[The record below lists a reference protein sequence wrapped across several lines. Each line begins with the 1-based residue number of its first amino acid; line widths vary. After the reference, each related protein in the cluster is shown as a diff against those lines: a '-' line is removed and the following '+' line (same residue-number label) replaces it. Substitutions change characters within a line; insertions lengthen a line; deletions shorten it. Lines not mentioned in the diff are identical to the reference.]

1 MTNTIEVKLCIVTK
15 KGPSSHYVYDEYIHE
30 NSNKN
35 IWMPGHNR
43 KVNRYPGNKLKLLSY
58 LTVMSALRAYP
69 KQNEVKE

>member
-1 MTNTIEVKLCIVTK
+1 
-15 KGPSSHYVYDEYIHE
+15 
-30 NSNKN
+30 
-35 IWMPGHNR
+35 MPGHNR